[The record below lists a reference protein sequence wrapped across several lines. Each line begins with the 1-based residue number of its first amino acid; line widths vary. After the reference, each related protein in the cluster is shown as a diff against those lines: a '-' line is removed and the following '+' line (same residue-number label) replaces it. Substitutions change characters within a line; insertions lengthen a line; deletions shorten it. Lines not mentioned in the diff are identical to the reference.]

1 MSGAE
6 ESEVVICH
14 IYFDIWVFEPQEE
27 LADPW
32 ILVLFTYLFMCHCQK
47 WYFVGFKWYFV
58 GLKQTIY
65 FD

>member
-47 WYFVGFKWYFV
+47 
-58 GLKQTIY
+58 
-65 FD
+65 